1 MALKLSFAR
10 NLALKFS
17 QNLNPKSCQKPF
29 ESQIVLLVISGQNLN
44 LWVWF
49 PYVYV
54 VAINRGRGVELKS
67 SYLVLSLSL
76 LHIRPYLP
84 LPTIAFHIEVI
95 PLVDGTY
102 ELIQEPDVIFSEVQA
117 NIVDL
122 TEAPN
127 SDSEKP
133 KVY

>member
-1 MALKLSFAR
+1 M
-10 NLALKFS
+10 
-17 QNLNPKSCQKPF
+17 
-29 ESQIVLLVISGQNLN
+29 VLLVISGQNLN

-54 VAINRGRGVELKS
+54 VAINRGRGVELKL
-67 SYLVLSLSL
+67 SYLVPSLSL
-76 LHIRPYLP
+76 LHIRPSLP

-102 ELIQEPDVIFSEVQA
+102 ELIQELDVVFSEVPA
-117 NIVDL
+117 NIIDL

>member
-1 MALKLSFAR
+1 M
-10 NLALKFS
+10 
-17 QNLNPKSCQKPF
+17 
-29 ESQIVLLVISGQNLN
+29 LVISGQNLN

-67 SYLVLSLSL
+67 SYLVLSL
-76 LHIRPYLP
+76 LHIRPSLP

-102 ELIQEPDVIFSEVQA
+102 ELIQELDVVFSEVPA
-117 NIVDL
+117 NIIDL